1 MSWRLLNP
9 QGIAGLVVAAGL
21 ALLLILAKADARHWQ
36 NQAGQYDQLY
46 RAEQA
51 AFATTVA
58 DYRAAADQARKADQA
73 NIARVAA
80 QQSDIT
86 ERTANDYE
94 ARIAAARAAADR
106 LRANPEA
113 PANPGAGG
121 SPSLPGIPPSAGSVA
136 QAARQ
141 DGLPGSDALIATEQ
155 AIQLDELIKWV
166 RQQSKVDNNPASGT
180 ISPD

>member
-9 QGIAGLVVAAGL
+9 QGIVGIAVAAGL
-21 ALLLILAKADARHWQ
+21 ALMLFLAKADARHWQ
-36 NQAGQYDQLY
+36 KQAGQYDQLY

-58 DYRAAADQARKADQA
+58 DYRAATDQARKADQA

-80 QQSDIT
+80 QQADIT

-94 ARIAAARAAADR
+94 ARIAAARSDAER
-106 LRANPEA
+106 LRAYA
-113 PANPGAGG
+113 PADANHGARG
-121 SPSLPGIPPSAGSVA
+121 SASVPGIPSSAGSVA
-136 QAARQ
+136 QAARE
-141 DGLPGSDALIATEQ
+141 DRLPGSDALIATEQ

-166 RQQSKVDNNPASGT
+166 RKQREVEVNPA
-180 ISPD
+180 P